1 MSPSPNQS
9 GPPGS
14 VFRLTPIPSTGD
26 EVQGTEWLTDF
37 NVRGERVRGRLRL
50 STKDDAQPSPFGI
63 WIRGHLGPAPQPPPI
78 SVSQTRL
85 ELDWPLIGP
94 RHDVKLSPLLI
105 QSISEPEPS
114 AGQQALWQRF
124 SEQAAQEATAALRG
138 LEAQTECPLGAFS
151 ELVLDLG
158 FDEGPPRHSVRSSSA
173 DDPLDVAQ
181 WVRDFLSGFRPQ
193 GGAA

>member
-1 MSPSPNQS
+1 
-9 GPPGS
+9 
-14 VFRLTPIPSTGD
+14 
-26 EVQGTEWLTDF
+26 VQGTDWLTDF
-37 NVRGERVRGRLRL
+37 HVRGERVRGRLHL
-50 STKDDAQPSPFGI
+50 STEEDAAPAPFGI
-63 WIRGHLGPAPQPPPI
+63 WIRGHLGPVPETPPM

-105 QSISEPEPS
+105 QSISEPAPS
-114 AGQQALWQRF
+114 GGQNALWHRF
-124 SEQAAQEATAALRG
+124 SEQAAQEASAALCG

-158 FDEGPPRHSVRSSSA
+158 FEEGPPRHSIRSASA
-173 DDPLDVAQ
+173 EPSLDVAQ

-193 GGAA
+193 GDAA